1 MTPGDDWLDQA
12 RRLVAGLGQTLAA
25 GSTPQA
31 GTGGEADA
39 AAHGGD
45 CRWCPLCQV
54 VGVLRGERPEL
65 TAALADALSSAAA
78 ALRTLAEPP
87 QAPAESTTQAPA
99 ESTTQAPA
107 ESTTQAPAES
117 TPEEQAA
124 DGVDRP
130 AVQHIE
136 IA

>member
-107 ESTTQAPAES
+107 EST
-117 TPEEQAA
+117 PEEQAA
-124 DGVDRP
+124 NGVDRP